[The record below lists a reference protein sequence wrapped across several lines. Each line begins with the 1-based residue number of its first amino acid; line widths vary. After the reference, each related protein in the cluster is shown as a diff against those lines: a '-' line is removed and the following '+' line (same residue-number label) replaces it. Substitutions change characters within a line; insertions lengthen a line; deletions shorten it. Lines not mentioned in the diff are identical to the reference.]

1 MVSVE
6 LRENGNSLEI
16 IKRYENKTV
25 LIPLKETYPIDV
37 WNSPEVFKKSGIKGY
52 EPMTAKELETEEEQD
67 NCFNSDDFFIEE
79 KFDGTRALV
88 YFTETGCRV
97 FSRRVSKKTGFYV
110 ENTDS
115 LPHIKHTDV
124 DGELKDTILDG
135 EMFIDGL
142 PFKEVSSTLNCLWD
156 KAVHRQIEKGL
167 ISFHAFDILF
177 YNGIDLRNMKL
188 EKRKKYLTL
197 AIRQAENPYIK
208 EVDYYS
214 CGKNTETYFH
224 SEIMKRI
231 NTVDEEFAVDNLR
244 EIAKEHYPELLRCF
258 DNGEYL
264 TPKAYYE
271 LIVALGGEGVI
282 IKPKNGRYL
291 HKRGWEYSKIKK
303 FLTRDLILTGFSTP
317 TKEYTGNS
325 EKTWEYWVD
334 VNDKRLPVGKHFGE
348 RNVFPVTKHYYYSLV
363 GNLLLGVIV
372 NKDIIQKMPK
382 SKIGYCI
389 LPSTLGLSS
398 LDKDY
403 RVMEVCECSGFDD
416 EQREEFTKSVSN
428 LIGTVVE
435 VKANEIFKDSGKLRH
450 PRFLR
455 LRGDK
460 NPEQCLWE
468 SHINL

>member
-16 IKRYENKTV
+16 LKRYEYKAV
-25 LIPLKETYPIDV
+25 YIPLKETYPISV
-37 WNSPEVFKKSGIKGY
+37 WNSPEIFKENGIKGY

-124 DGELKDTILDG
+124 DKELKDTILDG

-156 KAVHRQIEKGL
+156 KAVRRQIEKGL

-177 YNGIDLRNMKL
+177 YNGIDLRNMRL

-197 AIRQAENPYIK
+197 AVKQAENPYIK

-214 CGKNTETYFH
+214 CGKNTETYLY

-231 NTVDEEFAVDNLR
+231 NPVDEEFAVDELR
-244 EIAKEHYPELLRCF
+244 ETAKEHYPELLSCF
-258 DNGEYL
+258 DNGDYL

-282 IKPKNGRYL
+282 IKPKNGKYL
-291 HKRGWEYSKIKK
+291 HKRGWEYSKIK
-303 FLTRDLILTGFSTP
+303 
-317 TKEYTGNS
+317 NS
-325 EKTWEYWVD
+325 
-334 VNDKRLPVGKHFGE
+334 L
-348 RNVFPVTKHYYYSLV
+348 
-363 GNLLLGVIV
+363 
-372 NKDIIQKMPK
+372 Q
-382 SKIGYCI
+382 
-389 LPSTLGLSS
+389 
-398 LDKDY
+398 
-403 RVMEVCECSGFDD
+403 
-416 EQREEFTKSVSN
+416 
-428 LIGTVVE
+428 
-435 VKANEIFKDSGKLRH
+435 EI
-450 PRFLR
+450 
-455 LRGDK
+455 
-460 NPEQCLWE
+460 
-468 SHINL
+468 